1 MSKRIRKIALIG
13 FMGAGKSTV
22 GRLVARRLGF
32 RLVDTDRLIERR
44 LRLSIPAIFARQGED
59 HFRRLEDQLV
69 ARLIHQSRLVIAT
82 GGGIPVHSPS
92 WPKLAKE
99 SLTVFLDPPFE
110 WLWQTIAGDPHR
122 PLAAGRSR
130 EELWKLWQ
138 SRREIYR
145 EADLILNPSLLT
157 PRQAATIIVR
167 VFYEDRAL

>member
-1 MSKRIRKIALIG
+1 MSKLIKKVALIG

-44 LRLSIPAIFARQGED
+44 LRLSIPAIFARQGEKR
-59 HFRRLEDQLV
+59 FRRLEDQLV
-69 ARLIHQSRLVIAT
+69 ARLIYQSRLVVAT
-82 GGGIPVHSPS
+82 GGGIPVHSPT
-92 WPKLAKE
+92 WPRLAEE

-110 WLWQTIAGDPHR
+110 WLWQHISHDPHR
-122 PLAAGRSR
+122 PLATGRSR
-130 EELWKLWQ
+130 EELRRLWQ
-138 SRREIYR
+138 SRREVYR
-145 EADLILNPSLLT
+145 EADLILDPSLIT